1 MGQTAYRQLW
11 GIVSGAVT
19 DAFNRHPD
27 YLTPK
32 GKRSASKSIVKR
44 VTGTVLSFAVQ
55 ETARSRGQAADMGEG
70 AFVSSAPEADGDVS
84 VIRTHSY
91 AHVNERC
98 YQAIRRALFP
108 VGRRE
113 VRKDAKRFKS
123 ALKDTTKR
131 LRRELKP
138 TETPEQYFARMEPT
152 LFAGMRVSR
161 DGLGKA

>member
-11 GIVSGAVT
+11 KVVNGAVV
-19 DAFNRHPD
+19 DAFNRHPN
-27 YLTPK
+27 YLT
-32 GKRSASKSIVKR
+32 RSGRKYAATSIVKR
-44 VTGTVLSFAVQ
+44 VTGTVLSFAVEQ
-55 ETARSRGQAADMGEG
+55 TARSRVKAAETATGE
-70 AFVSSAPEADGDVS
+70 ASVSVPAGDGVS

-113 VRKDAKRFKS
+113 VRKDARRFKS

-131 LRRELKP
+131 LRRELKT
-138 TETPEQYFARMEPT
+138 TETGFEKAWR
-152 LFAGMRVSR
+152 LGGWDGLKGVSR